1 MALFQ
6 KKFGPVFLKEESDAA
21 NFITKMGELE
31 NKTSDPKLKSEIQKQ
46 IKLASYGEIGERNI
60 SFELKNSGMDM
71 YVLHDI
77 YLEFGDS
84 SAQIDY
90 LVITRKKI
98 YIIECKNLI
107 GNIEI
112 DNQGNF
118 IRTYEL
124 FGRKVKEGVY
134 SPITQNSRHLEVI
147 KNVRKSSKG
156 SRIAKAAFEH
166 NFNKAYISLVVLA
179 NPKMYFNAR
188 YAKKDVRDRVIRADQ
203 IINKIREV
211 NSASNDSEYSQKE
224 MMELAKFFL
233 KANKSERSDYTG
245 AYRKMVEQVEKQER
259 VSTQTYVTKKDT
271 LSSDAGNTETD
282 ESVKI
287 CPKCGNKLILRTAK
301 KGNNAGNQFY
311 GCSMFPKCRYI
322 ENID

>member
-46 IKLASYGEIGERNI
+46 IKLASYGEVGERNI
-60 SFELKNSGMDM
+60 RFELKNSGMDM

-77 YLEFGDS
+77 YLEFEDL

-112 DNQGNF
+112 DHQGNF

-147 KNVRKSSKG
+147 KNVRKSSKAN
-156 SRIAKAAFEH
+156 RFAKAAFEH
-166 NFNKAYISLVVLA
+166 HFNKSYVSLVVLA
-179 NPKMYFNAR
+179 NPKMYLNAR
-188 YAKKDVRDRVIRADQ
+188 YAKKDVRDQ
-203 IINKIREV
+203 FII
-211 NSASNDSEYSQKE
+211 D
-224 MMELAKFFL
+224 
-233 KANKSERSDYTG
+233 
-245 AYRKMVEQVEKQER
+245 
-259 VSTQTYVTKKDT
+259 
-271 LSSDAGNTETD
+271 
-282 ESVKI
+282 
-287 CPKCGNKLILRTAK
+287 
-301 KGNNAGNQFY
+301 
-311 GCSMFPKCRYI
+311 
-322 ENID
+322 